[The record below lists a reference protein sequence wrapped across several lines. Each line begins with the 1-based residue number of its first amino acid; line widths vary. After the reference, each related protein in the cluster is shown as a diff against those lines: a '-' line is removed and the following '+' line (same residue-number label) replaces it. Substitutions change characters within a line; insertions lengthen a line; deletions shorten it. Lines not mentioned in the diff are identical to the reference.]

1 MPQRHYTQ
9 LSQKE
14 RDELEGFLKLD
25 KVPSQIEMAKAIGCH
40 QSTISRELRR
50 NNTPEFNKTI
60 RVNGSNIAKLDGR
73 HCRGRAIV
81 DVIYKKRNNFKQR
94 SLSFKQNKSHY
105 DASRAQ
111 QFRDERIKL
120 AKQDSN
126 PKLLFC
132 RENVFLREMIIRCLK
147 INWSPEQI
155 RYRIDILNLLLVLS
169 GSPPLLPIISIRA
182 IYDFIY
188 TYTDEDLTKYLRRKG
203 RKYRYK
209 SATKFNQTDISKN
222 SIHDRPAIIDELG
235 RYGDM
240 EGDTIVGADKKD
252 RLLTHVERLSGV
264 GSISLIF
271 GFNADKISKSTESDM
286 NRVFYGMALS
296 ITYDHGI
303 EFSSWRVTEARL
315 STDIFFAD
323 AYKSCQRGRNENFN
337 GLVRE
342 YLPKGTD
349 FKKLTKN
356 DILRIESLIN
366 NRPRKRLCGL
376 TPLEV
381 QEILMFYAV
390 RE

>member
-1 MPQRHYTQ
+1 MPQKHYTQ

-14 RDELEGFLKLD
+14 RDKLEGFLKLD
-25 KVPSQIEMAKAIGCH
+25 TVPSQIDMAKAIGCN
-40 QSTISRELRR
+40 QSTISRELRK
-50 NNTPEFNKTI
+50 NNTPELNKTT
-60 RVNGSNIAKLDGR
+60 RVNHSNIAKLDGR
-73 HCRGRAIV
+73 NYRGRAIV
-81 DVIYKKRNNFKQR
+81 DIIHKRKDSFKQR
-94 SLSFKQNKSHY
+94 SLSFKQKKSHY
-105 DASRAQ
+105 NANEAQ
-111 QFRDERIKL
+111 EFRDERIRL
-120 AKQDSN
+120 ARQDSN

-132 RENVFLREMIIRCLK
+132 RENTFLREMILGCLK

-155 RYRIDILNLLLVLS
+155 RCRIDILNFLLVLF
-169 GSPPLLPIISIRA
+169 GSPPLLPRISVRA

-188 TYTDEDLTKYLRRKG
+188 NYNEEDLTKYLRRKG

-209 SATKFNQTDISKN
+209 SATKYNETDIKKH
-222 SIHDRPAIIDELG
+222 SIHDRPAIINELG

-271 GFNADKISKSTESDM
+271 SFNANNISINTESDM
-286 NRVFYGMALS
+286 KRVFHGVVLS

-303 EFSSWRVTEARL
+303 EFSSWQTTEARL
-315 STDIFFAD
+315 GTSIYFAD

-342 YLPKGTD
+342 YFPKGTD
-349 FKKLTKN
+349 FKKLKKN
-356 DILRIESLIN
+356 DIMRVESLIN
-366 NRPRKRLCGL
+366 NRPRKRLCGF

-381 QEILMFYAV
+381 QEMLMLYAV
-390 RE
+390 RV